1 MAQDS
6 FKAMVLTQEDDGTRH
21 EIQDLTTED
30 LPEEGDVLVS
40 VEYSSLNYKDSMAVT
55 GTGKIVRSWPMVPG
69 IDLAGT
75 VEESDSEDY
84 EPGDQ
89 VVLTGWSV
97 GEKYWGG
104 YTQKQRVKSDW
115 LVPLPEGL
123 DTYRAMAVGTA
134 GFTAML
140 CVMTLEEA
148 GVTPEKGVV
157 LITGASGGVGSV
169 AISVLSKLGYTVA
182 ALTTP
187 GQEET
192 QADYL
197 RSLGASEVLSGPEW
211 AENSR
216 PLEKQRWAGGV
227 DTVGTVVLARLLA
240 ETNYGGAVAN
250 CGLAGGTDLPTT
262 VMPFILRGVSLR
274 GVDSVAC
281 PVPRRKEAWERLA
294 KDLPA
299 DALNQIERVISLKEV
314 PQEAENMMSGQLRGR
329 VVVDVNA

>member
-1 MAQDS
+1 MAQNS

-148 GVTPEKGVV
+148 GVAPEKGAV

-211 AENSR
+211 AENPR

-274 GVDSVAC
+274 GVDSVMC
-281 PVPRRKEAWERLA
+281 PVERRKEAWERLA

-299 DALNQIERVISLKEV
+299 DALNQIERVISLREV
-314 PQEAENMMSGQLRGR
+314 PQEAENMMAGQTRGR
-329 VVVDVNA
+329 VVIDVNA

>member
-30 LPEEGDVLVS
+30 LPEEGDVLVG
-40 VEYSSLNYKDSMAVT
+40 VEYSSLNYKDAMAVT

-75 VEESDSEDY
+75 VEESGSEDY
-84 EPGDQ
+84 EPGDA

-123 DTYRAMAVGTA
+123 DTQSAMALGTA

-148 GVTPEKGVV
+148 DVTPDKGTV
-157 LITGASGGVGSV
+157 LVTGASGGVGSV
-169 AISVLSKLGYTVA
+169 AIAVLSKLGYEVA
-182 ALTTP
+182 ALTTSD
-187 GQEET
+187 EEEIH
-192 QADYL
+192 DYL
-197 RSLGASEVLSGPEW
+197 KELGASEIVGDSEW
-211 AENSR
+211 SEEPR
-216 PLEKQRWAGGV
+216 PLDSQKWAGAV
-227 DTVGTVVLARLLA
+227 DAVGSNVLARVLS
-240 ETNYGGAVAN
+240 ETAYGGAVAC
-250 CGLAGGTDLPTT
+250 CGLAGGTDLSTT

-281 PVPRRKEAWERLA
+281 PLPRREEAWKRLA
-294 KDLPA
+294 EDLPN
-299 DALNQIERVISLKEV
+299 DALQRITHGVISLEEV
-314 PQEAENMMSGQLRGR
+314 PQYAQDMLSSKTHGR
-329 VVVDVNA
+329 IVVDPNA